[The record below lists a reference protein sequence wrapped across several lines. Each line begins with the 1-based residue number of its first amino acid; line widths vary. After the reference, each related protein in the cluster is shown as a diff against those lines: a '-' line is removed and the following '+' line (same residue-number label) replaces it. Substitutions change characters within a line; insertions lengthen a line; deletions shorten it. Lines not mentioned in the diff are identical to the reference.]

1 MICAGK
7 RLAKT
12 PWRRAF
18 SAQSV
23 QSAPRN
29 PYSIRNLRA
38 YPFEIPP
45 GYAQHMLAP
54 FAAFLMRK
62 KFIESILCWAFP
74 NFGFTPL
81 KPVRLQPVYF
91 PAWILDVELQGQVS
105 IKGIDRQ
112 ASAQIQHAYVPGSD
126 YKVLSSANLAP
137 AHPNLTKSVPFSK
150 GLLRQHG
157 VDIACIPYNISPF
170 SILDIAGDLSNAEA
184 TIEPNF
190 HLIPSTLKSNLFAA
204 YPILIPLYLAQYEV
218 ETKSGTRL
226 HTMILEACNTAG
238 NIWSEGFTDGSEV
251 MEQAFMGVRSAMGQR
266 PQTNQEV
273 VNMLFDKPFVEKARF
288 SLEPHQVLGE
298 SIRKYIEG
306 AINLPG
312 AATTLAAAS
321 VRYLDQLAKDRRIRE
336 FTQEERDPVIQW
348 LKLGSEVAKVERMR
362 ESLSQAGNVIVKGPG
377 VKQQNQQQFV
387 DDAINT
393 LNDKFLVL
401 QANRLKIKPRWA
413 KTSETQGGESSR
425 GD

>member
-1 MICAGK
+1 
-7 RLAKT
+7 
-12 PWRRAF
+12 
-18 SAQSV
+18 
-23 QSAPRN
+23 
-29 PYSIRNLRA
+29 
-38 YPFEIPP
+38 
-45 GYAQHMLAP
+45 
-54 FAAFLMRK
+54 
-62 KFIESILCWAFP
+62 
-74 NFGFTPL
+74 
-81 KPVRLQPVYF
+81 
-91 PAWILDVELQGQVS
+91 
-105 IKGIDRQ
+105 
-112 ASAQIQHAYVPGSD
+112 
-126 YKVLSSANLAP
+126 
-137 AHPNLTKSVPFSK
+137 
-150 GLLRQHG
+150 
-157 VDIACIPYNISPF
+157 
-170 SILDIAGDLSNAEA
+170 
-184 TIEPNF
+184 
-190 HLIPSTLKSNLFAA
+190 
-204 YPILIPLYLAQYEV
+204 
-218 ETKSGTRL
+218 
-226 HTMILEACNTAG
+226 
-238 NIWSEGFTDGSEV
+238 
-251 MEQAFMGVRSAMGQR
+251 
-266 PQTNQEV
+266 
-273 VNMLFDKPFVEKARF
+273 MLFDKPFVEKARF

-362 ESLSQAGNVIVKGPG
+362 EARHITILSHIQFLTFTFLQSLSQAGNVIVKGPG